1 LERKNGLVVKI
12 GKVDLVMVKSM
23 EIKEDE

>member
-23 EIKEDE
+23 EIEEDE